1 VVNCHY
7 HGESTNRSIARK
19 RQFKA
24 STHLPPTGYY
34 RLSELPIGETLA
46 RKLINEKILFS
57 VLVGV
62 PGSKRGTRLVS
73 AKSFDAYIR
82 SLASGQIEVKGGT
95 PPARK
100 QTEGKAKSQLAVEA

>member
-1 VVNCHY
+1 
-7 HGESTNRSIARK
+7 
-19 RQFKA
+19 
-24 STHLPPTGYY
+24 
-34 RLSELPIGETLA
+34 
-46 RKLINEKILFS
+46 LINEKILFS

-100 QTEGKAKSQLAVEA
+100 QTERKNEPKPGVQG